1 MREPKGEC
9 RHGIYRARMSEG
21 LFFSEHSNAHAWVH
35 ADALG
40 IASLTRVYTGMTLG
54 RTPRVRVQ
62 ASRASGA
69 QGLRASSALVR
80 WSILADVGPIVNPK
94 KQIFLSMILATYD
107 ALKKKLLTSFSGC
120 AKLELT
126 VGANPSGNGQRG
138 NVQAP

>member
-62 ASRASGA
+62 ASRASCA

-80 WSILADVGPIVNPK
+80 WSILGPAGAHRQPQKANFFVNDSSDLRRFEK
-94 KQIFLSMILATYD
+94 KVVDFV
-107 ALKKKLLTSFSGC
+107 FGVC
-120 AKLELT
+120 
-126 VGANPSGNGQRG
+126 
-138 NVQAP
+138 